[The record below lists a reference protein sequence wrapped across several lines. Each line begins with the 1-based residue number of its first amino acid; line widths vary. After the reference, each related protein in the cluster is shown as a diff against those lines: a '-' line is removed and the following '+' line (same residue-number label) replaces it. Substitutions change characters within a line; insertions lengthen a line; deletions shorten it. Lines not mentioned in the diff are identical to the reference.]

1 MCQIWKNGFMK
12 KRLVYMF
19 VALVA
24 AVLLNYLP
32 SVSFL
37 SDKGILYNRSYT
49 IDQHL
54 FQVLQTNLQNGLTEV
69 SSVQS
74 IEGLWYCY
82 TALWVSCLLVLL
94 CFFSA
99 PWRLR
104 LATLSIVLAGGYY
117 ALFLYYIVGIVGEYF
132 PTPYPHIGIILPAI
146 IIQMMILV
154 RRTILSD
161 LAEQDEQNEEIN

>member
-1 MCQIWKNGFMK
+1 MK
-12 KRLVYMF
+12 KRLVYML

-74 IEGLWYCY
+74 VEGLWYCY

-94 CFFSA
+94 CFF
-99 PWRLR
+99 
-104 LATLSIVLAGGYY
+104 SIVLAGGYY